1 MWSLAW
7 QTTRARLSGF
17 VGAFIAILCGTAL
30 VAGCGILMESG
41 LRAGVPTERYA
52 DASVVVGGVQTTKP
66 PGSDFGESE
75 QVTEQTTVPETL
87 VNRIASVPG
96 VRQAV
101 PEQDFPANVVTSGG
115 KVLTGPNGTQS
126 RGHNWDAAV
135 LAPLSIRDGHAPE
148 AANEV
153 VLDAELAARA
163 GVSAGGTV
171 RISTRSTPMEFR
183 VSGIATPQSASG
195 LSRQSALY
203 FSAARA
209 ADLSGK
215 PGQVHAI
222 GVLAAPGVSAGDL
235 EDRVSAAVK
244 GEPVTVTAGMER
256 STVEFLD
263 VSQTRMML
271 FILAGAFGGYAIL
284 VAVFVVA
291 STLALAI
298 NQRRREFALLRA
310 IAATP
315 KQIRKLISA
324 ETMLV
329 ATIAGVLGA
338 GLGVA
343 VGYGLRNSFAAVGVI
358 PQDFGLAI
366 GPLPLVVAFLLGL
379 GAARLAAW
387 SAARRPSSIRPIEAL
402 GEAAVERRELGRARL
417 VIGWVLVVLGFGGAT
432 VPMYVTG
439 PGALAASSM
448 SALVV
453 VIGLS
458 VLGPKVVAFMTRI
471 IGPLYS
477 GFSRISG
484 YLAAANNQAN
494 ARRLASAVTPVML
507 AVAFAISMFYSQTS
521 SAAAT
526 REQAVRSTTADHV
539 LTSTT
544 GALSPEVAAA
554 ARAIPGVAAATS
566 VIRTD
571 VVTTVKEDQR
581 LRVMKYPA
589 QGLNGDQVRGVL
601 DLGVVSGNLADL
613 RGGTVAMSKSEADW
627 YDKKIGDE
635 VDFWFGDGSPAK
647 VKLVAVYTHN
657 QAFGEYVLPAD
668 LARAHTGDRM
678 DSSVLVRQD
687 PNADPAAVT
696 AALRDLSA
704 RYPGLTVTPGSTVSA
719 LESASAQQQFY
730 LNLVAVGVILGYV
743 VISVANTLVMTT
755 AQRSREF
762 ALLRLIGTTRGQV
775 VRMMRLEALT
785 TAGIAALI
793 GTVVAAIPLAILN
806 LALRDTPLPSGTP
819 AVFGGIIAGAFLL
832 SLVSL
837 GLSTRVT
844 LRAKPIDAIGLRE

>member
-1 MWSLAW
+1 MWSLAL
-7 QTTRARLSGF
+7 QTTKARLSGF

-41 LRAGVPTERYA
+41 LRAGVPTQRYA
-52 DASVVVGGVQTTKP
+52 EAAVVVGGPQTTKP
-66 PGSDFGESE
+66 PGADFGESE
-75 QVTEQTTVPETL
+75 QISEQTTVPETL
-87 VNRIASVPG
+87 ITKIAGVPG

-101 PEQDFPANVVTSGG
+101 PEQDFPANVVTSSGQ
-115 KVLTGPNGTQS
+115 VLTGPNGAQS
-126 RGHNWDAAV
+126 RGHNWDSAV
-135 LAPLSIRDGHAPE
+135 LAPFSLREGHAPE

-153 VLDAELAARA
+153 VLDAELAARG
-163 GVSAGGTV
+163 GVSVGSTV
-171 RISTRSTPMEFR
+171 RISTRSTPMDFR
-183 VSGIATPQSASG
+183 VTGIAAPKTGNG
-195 LSRQSALY
+195 LPRQSAMF

-222 GVLAAPGVSAGDL
+222 GVLAEPGVSTGDL
-235 EDRVSAAVK
+235 ESRISEAVS
-244 GEPVTVTAGMER
+244 GQPVTVTTGVGR

-263 VSQTRMML
+263 VSQTRVLL
-271 FILAGAFGGYAIL
+271 FALAGSFGGFAIL
-284 VAVFVVA
+284 VAVFVVS
-291 STLALAI
+291 STLALVI

-315 KQIRKLISA
+315 KQIRKLIGA

-329 ATIAGVLGA
+329 AITAGVFGA

-343 VGYGLRNSFAAVGVI
+343 VAYGLRNAFAGVGVI
-358 PQDFGLAI
+358 PQDFDLAV
-366 GPLPLVVAFLLGL
+366 GPIPLVVAFLLGL

-402 GEAAVERRELGRARL
+402 GEAAVERRELGRTRL
-417 VIGWVLVVLGFGGAT
+417 LIGWLLVVAGFGGAT

-439 PGALAASSM
+439 DGALAASSM

-458 VLGPKVVAFMTRI
+458 VLGPRVVAFMTRI
-471 IGPLYS
+471 IAPVYS
-477 GFSRISG
+477 GVSRISG

-521 SAAAT
+521 SAAA
-526 REQAVRSTTADHV
+526 RQEQAVRSTTADHV

-554 ARAIPGVAAATS
+554 ARAVPGVAAATS

-571 VVTTVKEDQR
+571 VVTTVPEEKR

-613 RGGTVAMSKSEADW
+613 RGDTVAMSKGEADW

-635 VDFWFGDGSPAK
+635 VDFWFADGRPAK

-668 LARAHTGDRM
+668 LARSHTGDRM

-687 PNADPAAVT
+687 PNADPAAMT
-696 AALRDLSA
+696 AKLRDLST
-704 RYPGLTVTPGSTVSA
+704 RYPGLTVAPGATVSA
-719 LESASAQQQFY
+719 AANSASQQQFY

-785 TAGIAALI
+785 TAGIAVLL
-793 GTVVAAIPLAILN
+793 GTVVAAIPLALLN
-806 LALRDTPLPSGTP
+806 LATRDTLLPSGTP